1 MARVTSRGNASG
13 GATLADVGEAGLL
26 RQIFPLLPWGSA
38 TTVGPGDDA
47 AVLAAPD
54 GRVVLTTDVMVEGRD
69 FRRAWSSAE
78 DVGAKAAAQNLADVA
93 AMGAVPTGLLV
104 SLVAPPDTE
113 VEWALGL
120 VRGLV
125 LGCEGTHAGV
135 VGGDLSAGSQIV
147 VSVAAAGDLQ
157 GRAPVLRSGA
167 RAGDVVAVAGG
178 LGRSAAG
185 LALLSS
191 GRGDLAPELVDA
203 HRRPT
208 PPLSAGPAAALAGAT
223 AMIDVS
229 DGLLRDLDRIAESSG
244 VSIDL
249 HSDVGPLAAW
259 RDALGSVVQE
269 LAVEPGQ
276 AWEWVLAGGEDHA
289 LAACFPA
296 ECALPA
302 PFAAVGRVRPRLE
315 GRLLVEVQGAT
326 RPQGP
331 QERRGWDHFGG

>member
-1 MARVTSRGNASG
+1 MTSRGKASG
-13 GATLADVGEAGLL
+13 GATFADVGEAGLL
-26 RQIFPLLPWGSA
+26 AQILPLLPEGAA
-38 TTVGPGDDA
+38 TAVGPGDDA

-69 FRRAWSSAE
+69 FRREWSSAE

-93 AMGAVPTGLLV
+93 AMGAVATGLVV
-104 SLVAPPDTE
+104 SIVAPPDTE

-120 VRGLV
+120 VRGV
-125 LGCEGTHAGV
+125 ALGCQGTQAGV

-147 VSVAAAGDLQ
+147 VSVTALGDLQ

-167 RAGDVVAVAGG
+167 RPGDVVAVAGS

-191 GRGDLAPELVDA
+191 GRADLAPDLVDA

-229 DGLLRDLDRIAESSG
+229 DGLLRDLDRVAEASG

-249 HSDVGPLAAW
+249 DGSGGPLVRQRDTLARAA
-259 RDALGSVVQE
+259 DALD
-269 LAVEPGQ
+269 AEPGQ

-289 LAACFPA
+289 LAACFPP
-296 ECALPA
+296 ESALPT
-302 PFAAVGRVRPRLE
+302 PFEAVGTVVPRIE
-315 GRLLVEVQGAT
+315 GRSLVEVDGAA
-326 RPQGP
+326 RP
-331 QERRGWDHFGG
+331 RVSGWDHFGG